1 MDYRP
6 ANQWNVALASAMPNL
21 LVVFQNVKRSYAFGL
36 VDLVQGSCSSRY
48 TLTAKNYTAS

>member
-36 VDLVQGSCSSRY
+36 FDLVQGSCSSRY